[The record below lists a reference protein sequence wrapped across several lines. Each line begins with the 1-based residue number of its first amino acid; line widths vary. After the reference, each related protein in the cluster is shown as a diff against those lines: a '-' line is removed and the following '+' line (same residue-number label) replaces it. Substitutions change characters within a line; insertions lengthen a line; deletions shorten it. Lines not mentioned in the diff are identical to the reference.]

1 MVYRCNS
8 CVEASSTD
16 VQRHVERLY
25 KTGDNVERL
34 EDSGNI
40 VYRGRGDNQTKI
52 NGYGVEM
59 GKDEASM
66 NELPIVQES
75 AAVTVDGTLCGFVSL
90 VVKGHDDSTLTLDAM
105 TKSSTEN
112 GLPFF
117 ALPSRLTILE
127 TLPKTISGKLDQKVL
142 KNDIEKA
149 IKKASETGST
159 CDQTTVL
166 GVLLA
171 AFSEVL
177 RGHRTAH
184 E

>member
-1 MVYRCNS
+1 M
-8 CVEASSTD
+8 
-16 VQRHVERLY
+16 HVERLY
-25 KTGDNVERL
+25 KTGDHVERL
-34 EDSGNI
+34 EDYGNI

-52 NGYGVEM
+52 NGYRVEM
-59 GKDEASM
+59 GEDEASM

-75 AAVTVDGTLCGFVSL
+75 AAVTVDGTLCRFVSL

-105 TKSSTEN
+105 TKSLTEN

-127 TLPKTISGKLDQKVL
+127 TLPKTISGKLDQKVM

-177 RGHRTAH
+177 RDHRTAH

>member
-1 MVYRCNS
+1 VVYRGNS

-25 KTGDNVERL
+25 KTGDNVERR

-40 VYRGRGDNQTKI
+40 VYHGRGDNQTKI
-52 NGYGVEM
+52 NGYGMEM

-149 IKKASETGST
+149 IKKASETGATS
-159 CDQTTVL
+159 DQTTAL
-166 GVLLA
+166 EAPGGLQ
-171 AFSEVL
+171 
-177 RGHRTAH
+177 
-184 E
+184 